1 MEKNLLM
8 IFIKN
13 PVEGKV
19 KTRLAASVGSTNALQ
34 VYKKLLRHTQDVAI
48 QVDCDRQVWYS
59 SMIDRRDSWNTDL
72 FDKKLQQGDDLGER
86 MSVAFRKGFE
96 TGYKNVVIIGSDC
109 PDLTPQH
116 IDKAFEELESNDAVI
131 GPSKDGGYYL
141 LGLTGV
147 RPELFNDIA
156 WSTPEVYEKTTELF
170 GRLEM
175 SFSTLEILNDIDT
188 LEDLKKSG
196 LTLP

>member
-1 MEKNLLM
+1 M